1 MAEDFDVEAL
11 LEAPVDG
18 RKVIINFYIYIVN
31 IVIYPISIW
40 L

>member
-11 LEAPVDG
+11 LEAAVDSK
-18 RKVIINFYIYIVN
+18 RVSVFF
-31 IVIYPISIW
+31 PIFAFFI

>member
-11 LEAPVDG
+11 LEAAVDSK
-18 RKVIINFYIYIVN
+18 RVSVFFLFLLSLFCEVSLRLY
-31 IVIYPISIW
+31 